1 MVELQ
6 IVILAVAGSSP
17 VGHPNSI
24 FDFRLRMPLQPSDGV
39 ARPVFWLRI
48 LRDEQLN
55 NCENLRKLLV
65 GCEIIAPLDGIDLLA
80 A

>member
-1 MVELQ
+1 
-6 IVILAVAGSSP
+6 
-17 VGHPNSI
+17 
-24 FDFRLRMPLQPSDGV
+24 MPLQPSDGV